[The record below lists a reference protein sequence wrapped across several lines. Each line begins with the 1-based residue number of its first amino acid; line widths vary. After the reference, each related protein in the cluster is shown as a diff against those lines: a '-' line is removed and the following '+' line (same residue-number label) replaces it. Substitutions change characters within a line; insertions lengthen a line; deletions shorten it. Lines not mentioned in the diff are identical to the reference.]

1 MSLCTQND
9 LAAIALLE
17 SQLTEHDLP
26 ESLQPV
32 RERLNH
38 LHEQIYAQFR
48 TLNMD
53 LHPIYPRQH
62 AVQTTSVSCRRPGN
76 VLCVGYSRT
85 RTQMIAVERLMGRE
99 EVANLETVE
108 AHRHPVIEIRLSKEG
123 LVLELVLSRDAWW
136 DQGNLMGKI
145 TIPRHRQE
153 FYTLLRNFERHFR
166 MGFWQGTHL
175 SEMHLTAPYFYHT
188 SIMGEW
194 LSTFQPGSDWF
205 RIGIWYAIDSERI
218 QQEIVLDEI
227 MRQMRPLYDFYEFI
241 RWTSDNSFRDF
252 FESAGVVR

>member
-17 SQLTEHDLP
+17 GQLSEKQVP
-26 ESLQPV
+26 ESMQPV
-32 RERLNH
+32 WQRFHH
-38 LHEQIYAQFR
+38 LHEQIYAQLR

-53 LHPIYPRQH
+53 LHTIYPRQQ
-62 AVQTTSVSCRRPGN
+62 AIQTSSVSCSRAGG
-76 VLCVGYSRT
+76 VLCAGYSRT
-85 RTQMIAVERLMGRE
+85 RNQMIAVERLMGRE
-99 EVANLETVE
+99 EVASLDTVE
-108 AHRHPVIEIRLSKEG
+108 LHRHPVIEIRLSKEG

-136 DQGNLMGKI
+136 DQENLMGKVAI
-145 TIPRHRQE
+145 VRHRQE

-205 RIGIWYAIDSERI
+205 RVGIWYPIDSERV
-218 QQEIVLDEI
+218 QDAVLTDEI
-227 MRQMRPLYDFYEFI
+227 MRQLRPLYDFYEFI

-252 FESAGVVR
+252 YQPTGKTR